1 MLSMKRALPLAVVGA
16 LAAVAAL
23 GAAAPA
29 AQAIP
34 AATAAST
41 QRAAEAGTAVAAGA
55 AYAAPSG
62 AWNRF
67 TSDLDSAG
75 GLATGR
81 GVTVALLSTGV
92 DTSAKGLAGKVTEGP
107 NYISKA
113 TPGTHAAATVT
124 ASLILGVPGIT
135 QGIAPDARILGLR
148 VLPDQ
153 SEAGY
158 KKFFDSDSYAETEGP
173 VLAQAI
179 TYAVRHGARVIEVDP
194 EIAVGPNLSPTLPGA
209 VNDAIAKGAVIV
221 APESKEGCSTCYYQD
236 PAGLPGVI
244 GVASTMLPGGV
255 NPSRVTTP
263 GSADQS
269 AQNNSV
275 LITGPGDWA
284 PATPD
289 GWGPYGTSTAAA
301 YVTSTVALI
310 KQRYPG
316 LSAALVARALAM
328 SARDKPGGGYST
340 QVGFGVLDPYD
351 AILDAGTLVRHSTAA
366 APGPGVVS
374 GKARFGSGPL
384 PAVVNAL
391 PSATPEIIG
400 SWAAIGAGALLLV
413 LVVIVAIRGRRKR
426 RGHRAPGPPAPGPP
440 TFGPPTFGP
449 RAPVPQPMG
458 PEA

>member
-1 MLSMKRALPLAVVGA
+1 VLIMKRALPLTVASV

-41 QRAAEAGTAVAAGA
+41 QRAAGAAPAGA

-81 GVTVALLSTGV
+81 GVTVAVLSTGV

-113 TPGTHAAATVT
+113 KPGSHTSATIT
-124 ASLILGVPGIT
+124 ASLILGVPGVA
-135 QGIAPDARILGLR
+135 QGAAPDARILGLR
-148 VLPDQ
+148 VMPER

-158 KKFFDSDSYAETEGP
+158 KKFFGNDNYASKEGSI
-173 VLAQAI
+173 LAQAI

-194 EIAVGPNLSPTLPGA
+194 EINSGDGFSPTLAGA
-209 VNDAIAKGAVIV
+209 VADAIGKGAVIV
-221 APESKEGCSTCYYQD
+221 APEDNGRCKTCDYLY

-244 GVASTMLPGGV
+244 GVASTMLPGGID
-255 NPSRVTTP
+255 PSRLSPP

-269 AQNNSV
+269 ARNNSV
-275 LITGPGDWA
+275 LIAGPGDWTL
-284 PATPD
+284 ATPD

-316 LSAALVARALAM
+316 LSPALVARAMAM

-351 AILDAGTLVRHSTAA
+351 AVLDAGTLVRLSTAA

-384 PAVVNAL
+384 PAAIDAL
-391 PSATPEIIG
+391 PSAKPEIIG
-400 SWAAIGAGALLLV
+400 SWAAIGVGAV
-413 LVVIVAIRGRRKR
+413 LIVLAIVAIGGRRKR
-426 RGHRAPGPPAPGPP
+426 RGPQALVPGAPGPP
-440 TFGPPTFGP
+440 TFGPQ
-449 RAPVPQPMG
+449 ASAPQPMG

>member
-1 MLSMKRALPLAVVGA
+1 MKRTLPLTVVGA

-34 AATAAST
+34 ATTVAST
-41 QRAAEAGTAVAAGA
+41 QRAAGAATAVTAGA

-92 DTSAKGLAGKVTEGP
+92 DTSVKGLAGKVTEGP

-113 TPGTHAAATVT
+113 TGSRTQATIT
-124 ASLILGVPGIT
+124 ASLILGVPGVT
-135 QGIAPDARILGLR
+135 QGAAPDARILDLR
-148 VLPDQ
+148 VMPDR
-153 SEAGY
+153 SEAGH
-158 KKFFDSDSYAETEGP
+158 KKFFDNDNFVNTEGP
-173 VLAQAI
+173 ILAQAI

-194 EIAVGPNLSPTLPGA
+194 EIVGENDFNLTLAGA
-209 VNDAIAKGAVIV
+209 VNDAIGKGAVIV
-221 APESKEGCSTCYYQD
+221 APESNKGCGTCDYMY

-244 GVASTMLPGGV
+244 GVVSTMLPGGV
-255 NPSRVTTP
+255 NPSQLSPP

-269 AQNNSV
+269 ARNNSV
-275 LITGPGDWA
+275 LIAGPGDWV

-316 LSAALVARALAM
+316 LSPALVARALAM
-328 SARDKPGGGYST
+328 SARDKPGGGYSM

-351 AILDAGTLVRHSTAA
+351 AVLDAGTLVRLATTA
-366 APGPGVVS
+366 APGQGVVS
-374 GKARFGSGPL
+374 GKARFGSGAL
-384 PAVVNAL
+384 PGVINAL
-391 PSATPEIIG
+391 PSAKPEIIG
-400 SWAAIGAGALLLV
+400 NWVAIGVGAVLLV
-413 LVVIVAIRGRRKR
+413 LGVIVAIDGRRKR
-426 RGHRAPGPPAPGPP
+426 RG
-440 TFGPPTFGP
+440 P
-449 RAPVPQPMG
+449 RAPVPPAAGPPTLRPQAPAPQPMG
-458 PEA
+458 PET

>member
-1 MLSMKRALPLAVVGA
+1 MNRALPLTVVGA

-41 QRAAEAGTAVAAGA
+41 QRAAGADTAVATGA

-92 DTSAKGLAGKVTEGP
+92 DTSVKGLAGKVIKGP

-113 TPGTHAAATVT
+113 TPGSRTSATIT
-124 ASLILGVPGIT
+124 ASVILGVPGVT
-135 QGIAPDARILGLR
+135 QGAAPDARILSLR
-148 VLPDQ
+148 VIPDR

-158 KKFFDSDSYAETEGP
+158 KKFFDSDNFVNTEGP
-173 VLAQAI
+173 ILAQAI

-194 EIAVGPNLSPTLPGA
+194 EIAGEANFNLTLAGA
-209 VNDAIAKGAVIV
+209 VNDAIGKGAVIV
-221 APESKEGCSTCYYQD
+221 APESNEGCGTCDYMY

-244 GVASTMLPGGV
+244 GVVSTMLPGGV
-255 NPSRVTTP
+255 NPSQLSPP

-269 AQNNSV
+269 ARNNSV
-275 LITGPGDWA
+275 LIAGPGDWV

-301 YVTSTVALI
+301 YVTSTIALI

-316 LSAALVARALAM
+316 LSPALVARALAM
-328 SARDKPGGGYST
+328 SARDKPGGGYSM

-351 AILDAGTLVRHSTAA
+351 AVLDAGTLVRLATTA
-366 APGPGVVS
+366 APGQGVVS

-384 PAVVNAL
+384 PGVINAL
-391 PSATPEIIG
+391 PPAKPEIIG
-400 SWAAIGAGALLLV
+400 SWVAIGVGAVLLVLGVIAAIG
-413 LVVIVAIRGRRKR
+413 GRRKR
-426 RGHRAPGPPAPGPP
+426 RGPQAPVPPVPGPLVPGPQ
-440 TFGPPTFGP
+440 
-449 RAPVPQPMG
+449 APAPQPMG
-458 PEA
+458 PET

>member
-1 MLSMKRALPLAVVGA
+1 MKRALLLTVAGA

-34 AATAAST
+34 ATTAAST
-41 QRAAEAGTAVAAGA
+41 QRAAGAATAVAADA

-67 TSDLDSAG
+67 TSDLDSSG

-81 GVTVALLSTGV
+81 GVTVALLSTGA
-92 DTSAKGLAGKVTEGP
+92 DTSAKGLAGKITKGP
-107 NYISKA
+107 DYISKA
-113 TPGTHAAATVT
+113 TPGSHTSATII
-124 ASLILGVPGIT
+124 ASVILGVPGIT
-135 QGIAPDARILGLR
+135 QGAAPDARILDLR
-148 VLPDQ
+148 VMPDR
-153 SEAGY
+153 SEAGS
-158 KKFFDSDSYAETEGP
+158 KKFFASDDFAYTEGP
-173 VLAQAI
+173 ILAQAI
-179 TYAVRHGARVIEVDP
+179 TYAVRHGARVIEIDP
-194 EIAVGPNLSPTLPGA
+194 EIDGGASLGPELPDA
-209 VNDAIAKGAVIV
+209 VNDAIGKGAVIV
-221 APESKEGCSTCYYQD
+221 APESSEGCRICNYLY

-244 GVASTMLPGGV
+244 GVASTMLPGGISPSQM
-255 NPSRVTTP
+255 NPP
-263 GSADQS
+263 GTADQS
-269 AQNNSV
+269 ARNNSV
-275 LITGPGDWA
+275 LITGPGDWV

-316 LSAALVARALAM
+316 LSPALVARALAM

-351 AILDAGTLVRHSTAA
+351 AVLDAGTLVRVSTTA

-384 PAVVNAL
+384 PAVINAL
-391 PSATPEIIG
+391 PSAKPEIIG
-400 SWAAIGAGALLLV
+400 NWAAIGVGAVLLV
-413 LVVIVAIRGRRKR
+413 LAVIVAIRGRRKR
-426 RGHRAPGPPAPGPP
+426 RGPQVPVPRAPGPP
-440 TFGPPTFGP
+440 TFGPQ
-449 RAPVPQPMG
+449 ASAPQPMG